1 MQIGATIQTS
11 SMPAGAV
18 AAVTGSNS
26 IVESTINDSEYGLEV
41 NFYSNINYWVQILA
55 NLAYSEVISSLD
67 LHSKS
72 TGFKTQ

>member
-1 MQIGATIQTS
+1 MTAHRRQTMINMMRRMRTIAMQIGATIQTS

-41 NFYSNINYWVQILA
+41 NFYSNINY
-55 NLAYSEVISSLD
+55 
-67 LHSKS
+67 
-72 TGFKTQ
+72 